1 MLLLALSLAA
11 TPVCMARVHDGDT
24 VRLCSGER
32 IRIVDI
38 DAPELFRSERCSPAR
53 VAQLA
58 DSPNPAWCDY
68 TKGERAR
75 DALAQFLSRGQIRL
89 QRTGTDRYGRT
100 LARISVGGVDAG
112 RYLIRLGLARR
123 WR

>member
-11 TPVCMARVHDGDT
+11 APVCIARVHDGDT

-32 IRIVDI
+32 IRIEDI
-38 DAPELFRSERCSPAR
+38 DAPELFRSERCSAGAAR
-53 VAQLA
+53 RLA
-58 DSPNPAWCDY
+58 GSRNPPWCDY

-75 DALAQFLSRGQIRL
+75 AALAAFLATGQPRITRF
-89 QRTGTDRYGRT
+89 GTDSYGRT
-100 LARISVGGVDAG
+100 LARITVNGVDAG
-112 RYLIRLGLARR
+112 RYLMSRGLARR

>member
-11 TPVCMARVHDGDT
+11 TPVCIARVHDGDT

-32 IRIVDI
+32 IRIMDI
-38 DAPELFRSERCSPAR
+38 DAPELFRSERCSPPSVR
-53 VAQLA
+53 RLQY
-58 DSPNPAWCDY
+58 SPNPAWCDY

-75 DALAQFLSRGQIRL
+75 GALAQFLSHGTIRL

-100 LARISVGGVDAG
+100 LARISVNGVDAG
-112 RYLIRLGLARR
+112 RYLIRRGLARR

>member
-11 TPVCMARVHDGDT
+11 APVCIARVHDGDT

-32 IRIVDI
+32 IRIEDI
-38 DAPELFRSERCSPAR
+38 DAPELFRSQRCSPAAAR
-53 VAQLA
+53 RLEG
-58 DSPNPAWCDY
+58 SRNPPWCDY

-75 DALAQFLSRGQIRL
+75 DALALFLAHGPVKL
-89 QRTGTDRYGRT
+89 KRTGTDRYGRT
-100 LARISVGGVDAG
+100 LARIWVNGVDAG
-112 RYLIRLGLARR
+112 RYLISRGLARR